1 MTALVAESFT
11 RRNHDS
17 SLFTKTFSTVSV
29 KSSPTATS
37 APMSGLPESGRRAD
51 IGRLSEKAIPVIAD
65 HHSRNGVTEYWIGT
79 AASVSLNVG
88 RPDHLAPFF
97 NFPRNE
103 RFELVGGVC
112 DCCCTQIGQS
122 RFDVGVRKSCIRF
135 FVKLVN
141 NFDRC
146 VLGNADTIP
155 ATRLIAGYKFV
166 QRWHVRQ
173 CWPA

>member
-1 MTALVAESFT
+1 
-11 RRNHDS
+11 
-17 SLFTKTFSTVSV
+17 
-29 KSSPTATS
+29 
-37 APMSGLPESGRRAD
+37 MSGLPPRGRDGGHWWTFQKCLLAD
-51 IGRLSEKAIPVIAD
+51 IMRRGSQ
-65 HHSRNGVTEYWIGT
+65 NGPYGMF
-79 AASVSLNVG
+79 ASVLLGPKVG
-88 RPDHLAPFF
+88 RSYYLAPFF

-122 RFDVGVRKSCIRF
+122 RFDVGVRKSCIRL

-173 CWPA
+173 RWPA

>member
-1 MTALVAESFT
+1 MEYLTASYSA
-11 RRNHDS
+11 RRLAARITLPH
-17 SLFTKTFSTVSV
+17 FSI
-29 KSSPTATS
+29 SPA
-37 APMSGLPESGRRAD
+37 
-51 IGRLSEKAIPVIAD
+51 
-65 HHSRNGVTEYWIGT
+65 
-79 AASVSLNVG
+79 
-88 RPDHLAPFF
+88 
-97 NFPRNE
+97 NE

-122 RFDVGVRKSCIRF
+122 RFDVGVRKSGIRF

-173 CWPA
+173 RWPA

>member
-1 MTALVAESFT
+1 MRAECPLCSESDRLPSRCKSFAKCHLLPDAPQQT
-11 RRNHDS
+11 VRYS
-17 SLFTKTFSTVSV
+17 IASLG
-29 KSSPTATS
+29 A
-37 APMSGLPESGRRAD
+37 
-51 IGRLSEKAIPVIAD
+51 
-65 HHSRNGVTEYWIGT
+65 SRGNRGTGVTKYWIGA
-79 AASVSLNVG
+79 AASVQLDVG

-103 RFELVGGVC
+103 RFEFVGGVC
-112 DCCCTQIGQS
+112 DCCCTQIGHS

-141 NFDRC
+141 SFDRC

-166 QRWHVRQ
+166 QRWHVRER
-173 CWPA
+173 WPA